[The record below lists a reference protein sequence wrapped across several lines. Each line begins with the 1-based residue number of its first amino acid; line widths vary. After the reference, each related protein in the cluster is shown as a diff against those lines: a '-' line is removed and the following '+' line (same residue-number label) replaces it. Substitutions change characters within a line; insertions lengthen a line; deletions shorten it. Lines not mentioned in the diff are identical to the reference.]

1 MQTLKELGMQL
12 TPPDVFLPNMARCMV
27 RLGLAKPV
35 EQ

>member
-12 TPPDVFLPNMARCMV
+12 SPPQVFLPKMARCLI

-35 EQ
+35 DP